1 MEWINLLV
9 IPVVLSGILIFVL
22 LTGFAYLS
30 FIERKVVAKFTMRV
44 GPNRAGPFGLLQ
56 PAADGIK
63 MAFKEELMPSHVDKV
78 VYILAPALA
87 VSTALLAWAVLP
99 IASHGLDFFG
109 WTIPP
114 YLADVNVALLYILAT
129 AGIGA
134 YGVVLAGW
142 ASNNKYSLLGGLRT
156 SAQII
161 SYEIPMGIMLV
172 MVLMIAGSMRMTA
185 IIDFQVEH
193 GWLLFFFPTGPFAF
207 VVFYICVLAEANRA
221 PFDLPETENELVSG
235 YLTEYGGIRFA
246 LFFMGEYI
254 HMITLSALTAT
265 LFLGGWHGPL
275 LGGTFSL
282 GLPDLNETLPVV
294 GFILG
299 LIYYILKI
307 AFLLFLM
314 MWVRASIPR
323 VRYDKLMQFCWK
335 FLLPVSLGL
344 LAISAVR
351 LVLIPL
357 G

>member
-1 MEWINLLV
+1 MDWIQTLLV
-9 IPVVLSGILIFVL
+9 PIIISGVLVFVL

-30 FIERKVVAKFTMRV
+30 YIERKLVARFTLRY

-63 MAFKEELMPSHVDKV
+63 MAFKEELLPRHVDKT
-78 VYILAPALA
+78 VYLMAPALA

-99 IASHGLDFFG
+99 VAGVGLSIFG
-109 WTIPP
+109 YTIPP
-114 YLADVNVALLYILAT
+114 YLADVNVGLLYILAV

-172 MVLMIAGSMRMTA
+172 LVLMVVGNMSMTK
-185 IIDFQVEH
+185 IVEYQTLN
-193 GWLLFFFPTGPFAF
+193 GWLIFFLPTGPFAF
-207 VVFYICVLAEANRA
+207 LVFFICVLAEANRA

-246 LFFMGEYI
+246 LFFMAEYI

-265 LFLGGWHGPL
+265 LFLGGWSGPLVEQFPL
-275 LGGTFSL
+275 LGIVWL
-282 GLPDLNETLPVV
+282 VV
-294 GFILG
+294 
-299 LIYYILKI
+299 KI
-307 AFLLFLM
+307 AALLFLM
-314 MWVRASIPR
+314 VWVRASIPR
-323 VRYDKLMQFCWK
+323 LRYDKLMQFCWK

-344 LAISAVR
+344 LALTAIR
-351 LVLIPL
+351 LVVYAEPIRFFMFS
-357 G
+357 